1 MNRYEIV
8 KTIIMEKG
16 NIDRDFQNSLRKNL
30 LERIEKK
37 NNFNIFFNMNKR
49 ILTLVI
55 VVVLLGGGY
64 LGYTL
69 LKEDKP
75 IDTNTNQ
82 DDNQNTGI
90 ANPASTN
97 CIDKGGTLKLEDNVV
112 YCYFDDG
119 SKCEEWAF
127 YRGECKKGDNK

>member
-1 MNRYEIV
+1 MKKYEIV

-16 NIDRDFQNSLRKNL
+16 NIDRDFQNSLKEKL
-30 LERIEKK
+30 LKRVEKK
-37 NNFNIFFNMNKR
+37 NNFNIFFNMNKL

-75 IDTNTNQ
+75 IDTNSNQ

-97 CIDKGGTLKLEDNVV
+97 CIEKGGTLKIEDNVG

-127 YRGECKKGDNK
+127 FRGECKKGDNK

>member
-1 MNRYEIV
+1 MKKYEIV

-16 NIDRDFQNSLRKNL
+16 NIDRDFQNSLRKKL
-30 LERIEKK
+30 LKRIEKR
-37 NNFNIFFNMNKR
+37 NNFNIFFNMNKL

-75 IDTNTNQ
+75 IDTNSNQ

-97 CIDKGGTLKLEDNVV
+97 CIDKGGTLKIEDNVG

-127 YRGECKKGDNK
+127 FRGECKKGDNK